1 MLTVNLIILAFPIVG
16 RWWKNVIDS
25 DTFFLLAWKFH
36 IDCQEMAQL
45 HSLDKIVD
53 KGEGPRL
60 RNPSVVLGNIVC
72 LAVKLHFKAGISWS
86 LLEVHF
92 KFSPYATEMKWSYLI
107 PVLSSVFCPL
117 LDRCIFVVSGFAL
130 KHRAKFNQIWH
141 FNKVRKKKKKVWK
154 KNRHFLTLIQQHLN
168 TIVKRAL

>member
-1 MLTVNLIILAFPIVG
+1 MMG
-16 RWWKNVIDS
+16 EMVIDS

-60 RNPSVVLGNIVC
+60 RNPSVVLVNYIVR

-86 LLEVHF
+86 LLEVNF
-92 KFSPYATEMKWSYLI
+92 KFSPYATEMKRIYLV
-107 PVLSSVFCPL
+107 PALRSVFCPL

-130 KHRAKFNQIWH
+130 KHRAKLNQI
-141 FNKVRKKKKKVWK
+141 
-154 KNRHFLTLIQQHLN
+154 
-168 TIVKRAL
+168 